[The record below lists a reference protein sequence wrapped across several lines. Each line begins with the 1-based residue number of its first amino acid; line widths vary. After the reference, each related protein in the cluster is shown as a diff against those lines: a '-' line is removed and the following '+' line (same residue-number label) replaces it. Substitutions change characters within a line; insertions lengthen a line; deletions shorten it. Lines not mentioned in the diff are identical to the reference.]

1 MRRLAKIHYAANL
14 CRYPVPRTI
23 MFGSHCSNGR
33 SQRLAVWLPIPDSSP
48 YNFDLGC
55 CRWGRKQ
62 SQRCQESCYGTDEP
76 HLQHGGQVCLFI
88 SRMGSTDVGSPSWRI
103 FWFLNR
109 GIEDPIVNGLKVGV
123 RQVATRSRLPQALM
137 LAGGDHS
144 YSVHRVSQRRSPKA
158 QQR

>member
-1 MRRLAKIHYAANL
+1 MKPCVAKGKDAAVGCDQPITVPSWSGGHTHDRLVQWLPTHISEMRRLAKIHYAADL

-88 SRMGSTDVGSPSWRI
+88 SWM
-103 FWFLNR
+103 
-109 GIEDPIVNGLKVGV
+109 
-123 RQVATRSRLPQALM
+123 
-137 LAGGDHS
+137 
-144 YSVHRVSQRRSPKA
+144 
-158 QQR
+158 